1 MRERDGVGGVEVV
14 GVGEVREV
22 REVRGDAIADI
33 ASWGFALAL
42 EDESS
47 G

>member
-14 GVGEVREV
+14 GVAEVRDV

-33 ASWGFALAL
+33 GALGA
-42 EDESS
+42 
-47 G
+47 